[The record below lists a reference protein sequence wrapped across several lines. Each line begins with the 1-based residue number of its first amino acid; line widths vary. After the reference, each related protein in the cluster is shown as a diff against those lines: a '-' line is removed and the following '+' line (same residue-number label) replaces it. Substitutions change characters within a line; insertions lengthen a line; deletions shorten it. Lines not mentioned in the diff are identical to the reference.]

1 MDEKE
6 LERICNARNVLCGF
20 CENKDFC
27 EKCQVTLLV
36 DQAYAD
42 YESENE
48 EE

>member
-1 MDEKE
+1 MDEKKN
-6 LERICNARNVLCGF
+6 LKKMQCPQCTLWVLQ
-20 CENKDFC
+20 NKDFC